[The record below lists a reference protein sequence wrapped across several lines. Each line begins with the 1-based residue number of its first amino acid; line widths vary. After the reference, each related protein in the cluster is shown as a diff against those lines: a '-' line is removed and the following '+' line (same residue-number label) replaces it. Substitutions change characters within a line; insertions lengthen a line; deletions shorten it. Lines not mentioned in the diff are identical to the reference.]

1 MIFIFKMDFSQ
12 SIFVWM
18 FIEYIYG
25 SDLDNTSVET
35 SEFEAY
41 TSYDVGFSS
50 YSTFLTYTDVSNA
63 TALETVQQSILQ
75 NTQVNNEANEFE
87 TFTLRDFGFSLYS
100 TFLTHSDVSNTMTL
114 PAVQQ
119 SILQNIQV
127 NNKVNQFELYTSHE
141 LGFSSYST
149 FLTHSDVSNTMT
161 FQAVQQSIL
170 QNTQVSNEAKEFE
183 TYTSHELGFSSY
195 STFLINSNV
204 SNTMTLQAVHQ
215 SILQNTQVNTNKS
228 SEFTKLNLFQ
238 VVTAADQNASDALSS
253 TIMQTKNN
261 AYLINLMQNISLN
274 LSPVSRILST
284 TEILNKNIL
293 QMETNVDSLTLSI
306 KLATFNLGSLN
317 LALFPQ
323 SATPTPSTLFSPTPS
338 TLFSPT
344 PSTLSTPPST
354 PPTPPTPSAL
364 LSISSKSLKVFSDWS
379 ITSSY
384 ASTKFLSEIPFLEV
398 SDTKV
403 GNVTL
408 LITSSKSSS
417 FIEYSELPVYSL
429 NNNNHSRTDNDLN
442 VTNLTSNL
450 IQQVS
455 PSEISISSVINQ
467 MIFTSS
473 IFSVPTDTY
482 PYHSYN
488 TLLSTN
494 TPTINVTK
502 VFKVVYYCDFDET
515 IAALG
520 GFLPAQ
526 NIFCKQWLFVNLS
539 VSVNCSIFKGSIV
552 VVIQTTGS
560 ESAHEQFKNL
570 VISFITNGNLNVK
583 INNDSVKPDQ
593 DSFLI
598 DGIKLFVNNETL
610 KHGGSDGRSYTAI
623 VVPII
628 IAIACIV
635 IIIVVFVSKRKI
647 WKTNVSPIDRRKVSN
662 QLPPSYNTAQEGIQK
677 DHGIMN
683 QVFEES

>member
-1 MIFIFKMDFSQ
+1 MDFSQ

-18 FIEYIYG
+18 FIEYVYG
-25 SDLDNTSVET
+25 IDLDNTSVET

-41 TSYDVGFSS
+41 TSYEVGFSS
-50 YSTFLTYTDVSNA
+50 YSTFLTYTDVSNT

-75 NTQVNNEANEFE
+75 NTQANNEAKEFE
-87 TFTLRDFGFSLYS
+87 TYTSYELGFSSYS
-100 TFLTHSDVSNTMTL
+100 TFFTHSDVSNTTTL
-114 PAVQQ
+114 QAAQQ
-119 SILQNIQV
+119 SILQNTQV
-127 NNKVNQFELYTSHE
+127 NNEAKEFETYTSHE

-149 FLTHSDVSNTMT
+149 FLTHSDVSNTIT
-161 FQAVQQSIL
+161 LQAAQQSIL
-170 QNTQVSNEAKEFE
+170 QNTQVNNEAKEFE
-183 TYTSHELGFSSY
+183 TYTSLEINFSLY
-195 STFLINSNV
+195 STFLTHSDV
-204 SNTMTLQAVHQ
+204 SNTMTLQAAQQ
-215 SILQNTQVNTNKS
+215 SILQNTQVNINKS
-228 SEFTKLNLFQ
+228 SAFTKLNLFQ
-238 VVTAADQNASDALSS
+238 VVTAVDQDTSGASSS

-261 AYLINLMQNISLN
+261 VHSINLMQTLSLS
-274 LSPVSRILST
+274 LSSVAST
-284 TEILNKNIL
+284 AEILNKKIL

-306 KLATFNLGSLN
+306 QFATFSLGSLN
-317 LALFPQ
+317 LSLFPQ
-323 SATPTPSTLFSPTPS
+323 STTPTPSTFFSSPPSTFFSSTPS
-338 TLFSPT
+338 TPFLSP
-344 PSTLSTPPST
+344 PSTLLP
-354 PPTPPTPSAL
+354 
-364 LSISSKSLKVFSDWS
+364 ISSKSLTTFSDWS
-379 ITSSY
+379 IKNNY
-384 ASTKFLSEIPFLEV
+384 ASTKSSSEIPILEV

-408 LITSSKSSS
+408 SVTSSKSSS
-417 FIEYSELPVYSL
+417 FIEYSTLPVYSL
-429 NNNNHSRTDNDLN
+429 NNNNHSQMNNDLSK
-442 VTNLTSNL
+442 TNLTSNL

-455 PSEISISSVINQ
+455 PSEISIASVINQ
-467 MIFTSS
+467 MVFTSS
-473 IFSVPTDTY
+473 IFSASTDIY
-482 PYHSYN
+482 LYHSYN
-488 TLLSTN
+488 TILSTN
-494 TPTINVTK
+494 APTINVTK

-515 IAALG
+515 ITALG

-560 ESAHEQFKNL
+560 ESAHEEYKNL
-570 VISFITNGNLNVK
+570 IISFITNGNLNVK

-598 DGIKLFVNNETL
+598 DGIKLFVNNETF

-628 IAIACIV
+628 IAVACIV
-635 IIIVVFVSKRKI
+635 IIIVVFVSKRKK
-647 WKTNVSPIDRRKVSN
+647 WKTNVSPIDRRKVSQ